1 MPHTE
6 YDIELI
12 SEEIHRYLL
21 SHPDAAD
28 TIEGITK
35 WWLTSQRYEE
45 TKTLVKK
52 ALNNLIS
59 RGLII
64 QSTNADGTIIY
75 SKSKAQTISTRT
87 Q

>member
-1 MPHTE
+1 MPQTE

-21 SHPDAAD
+21 SHPNAAD
-28 TIEGITK
+28 TIEGITN
-35 WWLTSQRYEE
+35 EE